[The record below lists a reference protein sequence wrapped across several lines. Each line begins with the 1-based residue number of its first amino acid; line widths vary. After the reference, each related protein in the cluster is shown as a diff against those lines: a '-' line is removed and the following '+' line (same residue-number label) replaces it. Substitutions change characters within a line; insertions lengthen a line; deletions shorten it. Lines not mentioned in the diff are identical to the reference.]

1 MIFYLELFYK
11 KCVIIKGDFMLNGI
25 LNEYK
30 KFSQV
35 KAIAVAGSSLA
46 KTADKSSD
54 IDVYV
59 FTKEDIPLKKRE
71 ELIKPISSKH
81 EIGGEYFGSG
91 DEFYVD
97 TMDKQLDV
105 MYWNTD
111 WFENTVKNIWEKFY
125 PSNGYST
132 CFLHT
137 LNICQIFHDSNG
149 WLQDLKDKLKKDYPQ
164 ELQQNIIKRNMM
176 LLKDKPFASYYEQ
189 IEKAIKRDDKNSIN
203 HRISAF
209 MASYFDI
216 ILAKNKMLHPGEKK
230 LVNYCLNNCKILPD
244 KFEANIN
251 NVLTQPN
258 PKTLNILGEMIE
270 NLRKIL

>member
-1 MIFYLELFYK
+1 
-11 KCVIIKGDFMLNGI
+11 MLNSI
-25 LNEYK
+25 LNQYTK
-30 KFSQV
+30 LPQV
-35 KAIAVAGSSLA
+35 KAIALAGSSLA

-59 FTKEDIPLKKRE
+59 FTKEDIPLKFRE
-71 ELIKPISSKH
+71 ELIKPISSKY

-97 TMDKQLDV
+97 KMGKQLDV

-111 WFENTVKNIWEKFY
+111 WFENTVKNIWGNFF

-137 LNICQIFHDSNG
+137 LNICQIFHDTDG
-149 WLQDLKDKLKKDYPQ
+149 WLQSLKDKLKKKYPS

-189 IEKAIKRDDKNSIN
+189 IEKAIKRDDRNSIN

-209 MASYFDI
+209 LASYFDI
-216 ILAKNKMLHPGEKK
+216 IFAKNEMFHTGEKK
-230 LVNYCLNNCKILPD
+230 LVNYCLNNCKILPE
-244 KFEANIN
+244 KFETNIN
-251 NVLTQPN
+251 SVLTQPN
-258 PKTLNILGEMIE
+258 PKTLNILDEMVE
-270 NLRKIL
+270 NLRKTL